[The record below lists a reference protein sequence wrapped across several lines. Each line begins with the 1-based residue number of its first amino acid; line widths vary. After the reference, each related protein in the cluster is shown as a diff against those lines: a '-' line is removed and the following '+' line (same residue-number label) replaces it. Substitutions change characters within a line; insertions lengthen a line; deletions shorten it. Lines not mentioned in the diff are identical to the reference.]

1 MADSNDK
8 ELCNSCRFFSLGDRS
23 MGLCHRYPSAIN
35 TSTNN
40 WCGEFVLSEESL
52 PLEALVKAMTEPVLI
67 SEPKKQRG
75 RPKKS

>member
-1 MADSNDK
+1 MGT
-8 ELCNSCRFFSLGDRS
+8 CRRF
-23 MGLCHRYPSAIN
+23 PIN
-35 TSTNN
+35 ANKTKDE

-52 PLEALVKAMTEPVLI
+52 TLEAMVQAMTEPVLI